1 MPRLSRLPIAIAIG
15 VLALAVA
22 GGGTWYMFFRDAGPA
37 PVSLPSASPGNVA
50 ASRGPGSTGSTAGGA
65 GLEGTWT
72 VDASGSFVGY
82 RVQEQLV
89 GIGANTAVGRTSSVT
104 GSLTA
109 SGTSITA
116 VEMSADLT
124 TLKSDSEQRDGR
136 LRDDG
141 LQTSRFPTAMFK
153 LTTPIE
159 LGSVPVE
166 GETVNA
172 TATGDLTI
180 HGMTKSVQIPIQAQL
195 KGNVVTVVGSIGIVF
210 TDYGFSGP
218 SSFKVLSVED
228 HGIMEFQLVFAHA

>member
-1 MPRLSRLPIAIAIG
+1 MPRLSRLTIAIAIG
-15 VLALAVA
+15 VLAVAAAA
-22 GGGTWYMFFRDAGPA
+22 GGIWYMFFRDAGPA
-37 PVSLPSASPGNVA
+37 PVSLPSASAGSDPVSQA
-50 ASRGPGSTGSTAGGA
+50 PGSTASTAGG
-65 GLEGTWT
+65 GLAGTWT

-82 RVQEQLV
+82 RVQEQLA

-104 GSLTA
+104 GSLSA
-109 SGTSITA
+109 SGTTITA

-141 LQTSRFPTAMFK
+141 LQTSQFPTATFK

-159 LGSVPVE
+159 LGSVPAE
-166 GETVNA
+166 GQTVTA

-180 HGMTKSVQIPIQAQL
+180 HGSTKSVQVPIQAQL
-195 KGNVVTVVGSIGIVF
+195 KGGVVTVVGSIDIVF
-210 TDYGFSGP
+210 ADYGFSGP
-218 SSFKVLSVED
+218 TSFKVLSVED

>member
-1 MPRLSRLPIAIAIG
+1 MPRLSRPTIAIAIG
-15 VLALAVA
+15 VLAIVAA
-22 GGGTWYMFFRDAGPA
+22 GGGIWYMFFRDAGPT
-37 PVSLPSASPGNVA
+37 PVSLPSALAVGAA
-50 ASRGPGSTGSTAGGA
+50 ASDDPGSTGSTAGVG
-65 GLEGTWT
+65 GLEGAWT
-72 VDASGSFVGY
+72 VAASGSFVGY

-109 SGTSITA
+109 SGTTITA

-124 TLKSDSEQRDGR
+124 TLKSDSDQRDGR

-141 LQTSRFPTAMFK
+141 LQTSRFPTATFK

-159 LGSVPVE
+159 LGSVPAE
-166 GETVNA
+166 GQTVNA

-180 HGMTKSVQIPIQAQL
+180 HGTTKSIQIPIQAQL
-195 KGNVVTVVGSIGIVF
+195 KSGVVTVVGSIDIVF
-210 TDYGFSGP
+210 ADYGFSGP
-218 SSFKVLSVED
+218 TSFKVLSVED